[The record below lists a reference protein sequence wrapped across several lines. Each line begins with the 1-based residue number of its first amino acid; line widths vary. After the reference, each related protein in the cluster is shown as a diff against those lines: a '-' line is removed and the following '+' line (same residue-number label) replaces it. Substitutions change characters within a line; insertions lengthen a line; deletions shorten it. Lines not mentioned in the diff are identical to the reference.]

1 MQLRKNIVSLVLAM
15 QCLLNKRHFVSR
27 ILGIETKIYYDKH
40 VIFGI
45 TVKVCFIFSSPVNN
59 KVRNQNATRI
69 KERRNHGCAVLFLC
83 KQRLII
89 ETTIRRSAF
98 FVLPVLSCTSA
109 TPSTI
114 RKIVLLS
121 TAYTV

>member
-45 TVKVCFIFSSPVNN
+45 TVKVCFIFSSPVIIKLETKTLLGRKCLVDNL
-59 KVRNQNATRI
+59 RI
-69 KERRNHGCAVLFLC
+69 KRTA
-83 KQRLII
+83 QPRL
-89 ETTIRRSAF
+89 RRSF
-98 FVLPVLSCTSA
+98 FYV
-109 TPSTI
+109 
-114 RKIVLLS
+114 RKD
-121 TAYTV
+121 

>member
-1 MQLRKNIVSLVLAM
+1 MQLKKNIVSLVLAM

-59 KVRNQNATRI
+59 KVRNQNATRA
-69 KERRNHGCAVLFLC
+69 KM
-83 KQRLII
+83 
-89 ETTIRRSAF
+89 
-98 FVLPVLSCTSA
+98 LSRQS
-109 TPSTI
+109 
-114 RKIVLLS
+114 
-121 TAYTV
+121 